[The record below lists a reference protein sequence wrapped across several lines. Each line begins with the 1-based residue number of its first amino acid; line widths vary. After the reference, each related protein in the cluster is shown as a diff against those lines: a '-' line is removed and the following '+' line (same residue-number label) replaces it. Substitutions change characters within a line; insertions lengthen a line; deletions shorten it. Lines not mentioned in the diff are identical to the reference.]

1 MGKAVLLFLLLLVL
15 GGWAILRPGF
25 YFIPP
30 SVYEPEGVII
40 VYYEKPGDMPLFASP
55 ETLCRAQYGVITD
68 NCLEAERNRAVVLSQ
83 RLVTRLP
90 YANWAYDLFLPQR

>member
-1 MGKAVLLFLLLLVL
+1 MGKATLLFLLLLIV

-30 SVYEPEGVII
+30 SFDEPDGVIL
-40 VYYEKPGDMPLFASP
+40 VYYEKSGDMPLFASP
-55 ETLCRAQYGVITD
+55 ETLCRSQYGYVTD
-68 NCLEAERNRAVVLSQ
+68 DCLEAERNRSSVLSQ

-90 YANWAYDLFLPQR
+90 YADWAYDLFLPQR